1 MAQLCRHLQPLNRAL
16 APEGKSQL
24 SNTINPKRPLVRT
37 TISMALVLAFST
49 AANRQLCAQTAAP
62 RPAQLAAAK
71 TVFISNGFDLK
82 LPQGSEYDQVYA
94 AVQKLNRFTIVS
106 TPQDADLILEFSD
119 GGNELVKILHIV
131 DPKTHTLLWSVREF
145 ANSAT
150 RRETLNKNEQEAVDR
165 LVADLQKI
173 TAPSSNP

>member
-1 MAQLCRHLQPLNRAL
+1 
-16 APEGKSQL
+16 L
-24 SNTINPKRPLVRT
+24 SNTINLKRSLVR
-37 TISMALVLAFST
+37 IAICIALVLAFNI
-49 AANRQLCAQTAAP
+49 AANRRLFAQAMAIPTAP
-62 RPAQLAAAK
+62 RPAQLATAK

-131 DPKTHTLLWSVREF
+131 DPKTHTLLWSIREF

-150 RRETLNKNEQEAVDR
+150 RRETLDKNEQEAVDR
-165 LVADLQKI
+165 LAADLQKI
-173 TAPSSNP
+173 TAPSN

>member
-1 MAQLCRHLQPLNRAL
+1 
-16 APEGKSQL
+16 L
-24 SNTINPKRPLVRT
+24 SNPINPKRSHVRI
-37 TISMALVLAFST
+37 TICIALVLACSA
-49 AANRQLCAQTAAP
+49 AANRRLLGQAAAIPTAP

-119 GGNELVKILHIV
+119 GGNELVKVLHIF
-131 DPKTHTLLWSVREF
+131 DPKTHTLLWSVRELSD
-145 ANSAT
+145 SAT
-150 RRETLNKNEQEAVDR
+150 RRETMNKNEQEAVDR
-165 LVADLQKI
+165 LAADLQKI
-173 TAPSSNP
+173 TAPSK